1 MTEIVRIPAPGRP
14 ASPPA
19 EAPTAPAR
27 RALALLRGRSEAVSD
42 REFLAPALEILET
55 PASPVHIAFLWI
67 ICGMV
72 VVGLVWACF
81 GRIDII
87 ATAQGKFQPTGRV
100 KVIESVETGKVA
112 AFHVAN
118 GNRVKASDI
127 LVELDRSAA
136 EADVAAARDDYASA
150 RTEALRRRAAL
161 AAAQAHAFSPVS
173 AIAWPNDVPPEL
185 RERET
190 RVLAADLGQLGA
202 TLASFEAQHAQK
214 TAERD
219 MLEQTIATQ
228 KKLVATLQE
237 RVDMRAKLV
246 SLQAGSKS
254 AVIDATE
261 TLQYQLTQLAM
272 QEGQLASATTGLDV
286 IERDAEK
293 AVQSFL
299 ADDAQKLSDA
309 ERRGEDA
316 KERLAKAE
324 AAVDHLTLRAPIAGR
339 VQSSVIANVGQ
350 VVTSGQEIMR
360 IVPENSKLEIEAY
373 VMNRD
378 IGFLRV
384 GQEAVVKVEIVSVH
398 PLWLDQGAGD
408 PDRQGRDPRARRQ
421 RHRRRSHA
429 AVEQRGFRRR
439 REDAKSR
446 LLRRPRAD
454 RVDHCC
460 RRRRSAVD
468 LGNGG
473 DGRAQDRRAPADR
486 VYLLSSG
493 RGRLAR
499 HAGTVSGARG
509 LRPWPV
515 DMARAR
521 RRRCPRRPRSARAA
535 ATTPPFMHRWARLGV
550 TSLSPGDVR
559 SFGEAA
565 MGDSLQAASRSP
577 PHGYNINIMSF

>member
-1 MTEIVRIPAPGRP
+1 MTEVVRIPVPGQA

-19 EAPTAPAR
+19 EAPAAP

-67 ICGMV
+67 ICSMV
-72 VVGLVWACF
+72 VVALVWACF

-112 AFHVAN
+112 AIHVAN
-118 GNRVKASDI
+118 GDRVKAGDV
-127 LVELDRSAA
+127 LVELDGSAA
-136 EADVAAARDDYASA
+136 EADVAAAGDDYASA
-150 RTEALRRRAAL
+150 RAEALRRRAAL
-161 AAAQAHAFSPVS
+161 AAAQAHAFSPVP
-173 AIAWPNDVPPEL
+173 AIDWPNDVPPAL

-190 RVLAADLGQLGA
+190 RVLAADLGQLDA

-219 MLEQTIATQ
+219 MLRQTIATQ
-228 KKLVATLQE
+228 KNLVATLQE
-237 RVDMRAKLV
+237 RVDMRTKLV
-246 SLQAGSKS
+246 SVEAGSKS

-272 QEGQLASATTGLDV
+272 QEGQLAAATTGLDV
-286 IERDAEK
+286 IERDSEK

-378 IGFLRV
+378 IGFVSV
-384 GQEAVVKVEIVSVH
+384 GQEAVVKVELFPFTRYGSIKARVTRIARDAIPAPDAS
-398 PLWLDQGAGD
+398 AIEGD
-408 PDRQGRDPRARRQ
+408 PTRASNSEGFAGGERTQNLVFAVVLEPATSTIAVDGVDQPLTSGMAVTVELKTGARRLIEYIF
-421 RHRRRSHA
+421 SPL
-429 AVEQRGFRRR
+429 VE
-439 REDAKSR
+439 
-446 LLRRPRAD
+446 
-454 RVDHCC
+454 V
-460 RRRRSAVD
+460 
-468 LGNGG
+468 
-473 DGRAQDRRAPADR
+473 
-486 VYLLSSG
+486 
-493 RGRLAR
+493 
-499 HAGTVSGARG
+499 
-509 LRPWPV
+509 
-515 DMARAR
+515 
-521 RRRCPRRPRSARAA
+521 
-535 ATTPPFMHRWARLGV
+535 
-550 TSLSPGDVR
+550 
-559 SFGEAA
+559 
-565 MGDSLQAASRSP
+565 ASRA
-577 PHGYNINIMSF
+577 MRER